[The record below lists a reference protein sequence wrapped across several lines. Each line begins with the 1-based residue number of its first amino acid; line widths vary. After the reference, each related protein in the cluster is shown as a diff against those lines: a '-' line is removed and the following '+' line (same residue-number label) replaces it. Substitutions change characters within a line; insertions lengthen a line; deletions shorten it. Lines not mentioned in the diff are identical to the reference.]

1 MNNLNVMHTENIFI
15 AHPTTP
21 QQINA
26 LKAVVKALNVKFE
39 VKRKGSVAS
48 TSKSGKAEAL
58 NNIRQGFKELKLIQQ
73 GKSKATSAKDFLNE
87 L

>member
-1 MNNLNVMHTENIFI
+1 MSCTQKIYFI

-26 LKAVVKALNVKFE
+26 LKAVVKAFNVKFE

-48 TSKSGKAEAL
+48 SKSGKAEAL